1 MSALPT
7 VPSRT
12 ELRRPVPTAH
22 PRILFLAEDRQILLD
37 RRDQTPYCEFF
48 AALREQAEKDLVQ
61 PLPPI
66 ALCEDLLV
74 PGGDI
79 WEVRYLLEGAA
90 GLQRAR
96 TMSQPYGVICAQLQR
111 QSLAHWLLAD
121 PRYLE
126 RGTQC
131 LEALAALPLP
141 ATGYANTH
149 TFNGATGAMATGL
162 DYLWEALA
170 PSRREPL
177 VTALVARAREFNA
190 LSVQQAFR
198 DPLDS
203 HAITYG
209 PPGMLQAA
217 LALYHH
223 CPEAEGWL
231 EDVLQYFTAV
241 FPGYGGD
248 DGGWGQGFGY
258 GDGIHQ
264 ATLHTLYVGT
274 GLNLFAIPWG
284 RNYGRWMMYFQPPY
298 GSCPNFG
305 DAGYGR
311 PRGLQ
316 KQVMAA
322 YARIHQNPYYQW
334 HAEQIELPPP
344 PLGAYQLSLHLKW
357 PPPPPARPPRDLPQA
372 LHMRDIGWAALHS
385 DLADG
390 HRNVMVQFKSSHFGS
405 FSHSHA
411 DQNSF
416 VLEAFGQP
424 LLIDSGYYPW
434 YGSPHD
440 MSWTRQTRAHNALL
454 VNHKGQGVWN
464 RSACGHIS
472 AFASSPDFDYVAGDA
487 TPAYQHPSLTTDTTS
502 YHLRKDIH
510 APIELCAYYE
520 GVQRMRRHLVFVRPQ
535 ALVILDEVQTRF
547 PASIQFLL
555 HAPHSFAL
563 DSEHRQAQ
571 VVNGEALARVH
582 FLGAEPLALAQTDQ
596 FTVPPESGLD
606 QSSPRQWH
614 LCADHAPTC
623 QQRLLLTVIQVCR
636 TGQEDQ
642 LPEVTLLDE
651 AGVVGVQVGSSIVR
665 FQLDQELV
673 KLSCSTTRSDG
684 RPVWFEYSPA

>member
-1 MSALPT
+1 MSPRPQ
-7 VPSRT
+7 VPA
-12 ELRRPVPTAH
+12 AH
-22 PRILFLAEDRQILLD
+22 PRILFLDKDRQTLLN
-37 RRDQTPYCEFF
+37 RRDETPYREFF
-48 AALREQAEKDLVQ
+48 AALQEQAGKDLEQ
-61 PLPPI
+61 SLPSVV
-66 ALCEDLLV
+66 LCEDLLV

-79 WEVRYLLEGAA
+79 WEVRYLLEGEA

-96 TMSQPYGVICAQLQR
+96 AMSQPYGQICGQLQR
-111 QSLAHWLLAD
+111 HGLAHWLLAD
-121 PRYLE
+121 PRYLQ
-126 RGTQC
+126 RGLQC
-131 LEALAALPLP
+131 LQALAALPLP

-162 DYLWEALA
+162 DYLWEALT
-170 PSRREPL
+170 PSLRDTL
-177 VTALVARAREFNA
+177 VEALVARAQEFHA
-190 LSVQQAFR
+190 LSVQQALR

-223 CPEAEGWL
+223 RPEAQSWL
-231 EDVLQYFTAV
+231 EDVLRYFTEV

-264 ATLHTLYVGT
+264 ATLHTLYVGA
-274 GLNLFAIPWG
+274 GINLFETPWG

-311 PRGLQ
+311 PKSLQ
-316 KQVMAA
+316 KQVMSA

-334 HAEQIELPPP
+334 HAEQIALPPL

-357 PPPPPARPPRDLPQA
+357 PSPPAARPPRDLPQA

-385 DLADG
+385 DLAD
-390 HRNVMVQFKSSHFGS
+390 RERDIMVQFKSSHFGS

-416 VLEAFGQP
+416 VLEAYGRP

-440 MSWTRQTRAHNALL
+440 MLWTRQTRAHNALL

-464 RSACGHIS
+464 RSAQGRIT

-487 TPAYQHPSLTTDTTS
+487 TLAYQHPSLTTDATS
-502 YHLRKDIH
+502 FHLRKDIH

-520 GVQRMRRHLVFVRPQ
+520 GVERMHRHLVFVRPQ
-535 ALVILDEVQTRF
+535 TLVIVDEVQTRF
-547 PASIQFLL
+547 PASLQFLL
-555 HAPHSFAL
+555 HSPHAFAL
-563 DSEHRQAQ
+563 DPERRQAQ
-571 VVNGEALARVH
+571 TVNEGALARTH
-582 FLGAEPLALAQTDQ
+582 FLGGGEMFLSQTDQ
-596 FTVPPESGLD
+596 FTAPPELGLAH
-606 QSSPRQWH
+606 SSPKQWH
-614 LCADHAPTC
+614 LCADFAAASEH
-623 QQRLLLTVIQVCR
+623 RLLLTVIQVCR
-636 TGQEDQ
+636 AGQEGQ
-642 LPEVTLLDE
+642 LPAVALLKE
-651 AGVVGVQVGSSIVR
+651 TGVAGVQIGEATVR
-665 FQLDQELV
+665 FQLGGEMPKV
-673 KLSCSTTRSDG
+673 SCSATRPDG
-684 RPVWFEYSPA
+684 TSTWFEYSPT